1 MSNKSGQVPVG
12 DVRLTLNV
20 REELHQKLKIASA
33 MTRTTMG
40 CIVEQ
45 LIAEK
50 LNELLRAGIRR
61 VKP

>member
-1 MSNKSGQVPVG
+1 MPQKSGQVPDG

-20 REELHQKLKIASA
+20 RAELHQKLKIASV

-40 CIVEQ
+40 NLVEQ

-50 LNELLRAGIRR
+50 LSEVLRAGI
-61 VKP
+61 KPLR

>member
-1 MSNKSGQVPVG
+1 MNKSGSVPTG

-20 REELHQKLKIASA
+20 RNEIHQKLKVASA

-40 CIVEQ
+40 QLVEQ

-50 LNELLRAGIRR
+50 LTEILKAGIR
-61 VKP
+61 K